1 MRNADRLSSWRAFV
15 WGGLRSVH
23 RYRAGRQLINCLLL
37 GTILLSA
44 VAAAQSR
51 TEIRD
56 AIRGVSFVTQQLSDD
71 LLSQLRI
78 VAGEFAPD
86 DRLAVGLSA
95 MLFDDDQEPQDYVL
109 WLRHEGRVWLS
120 FPSEEPVSLTVDGAN
135 IDLDPL
141 RQPQPFTGPDGR
153 LLEKMEF
160 RLDAADLARIGA
172 GKDVRLRLSA
182 ESGTVEKR
190 LSADETA
197 AIASFAEPPGDPG

>member
-1 MRNADRLSSWRAFV
+1 MRSAHR
-15 WGGLRSVH
+15 LRSSRRGVRSGIPFAQ
-23 RYRAGRQLINCLLL
+23 RYGAARQLFSCLLL
-37 GTILLSA
+37 GTVLLSA
-44 VAAAQSR
+44 MAGAQSR

-78 VAGEFAPD
+78 VTGEFAPD
-86 DRLAVGLSA
+86 DRLAVGMSA
-95 MLFDDDQEPQDYVL
+95 MVFDDSQEPQDYVL

-120 FPSEEPVSLTVDGAN
+120 FPSEDPVSLTVDGAN
-135 IDLDPL
+135 IDLEPL
-141 RQPQPFTGPDGR
+141 RQSQPFTGPDGR

-160 RLDAADLARIGA
+160 RLDVADLASIGQA
-172 GKDVRLRLSA
+172 KDVRLRLAA

-190 LSADETA
+190 LSANETA